1 VLAFSQYLM
10 ELGLVDMRLVPYLQ
24 SVIAASAVCIAY
36 RVTYMSKHL
45 VADKE
50 QEK

>member
-1 VLAFSQYLM
+1 M

-36 RVTYMSKHL
+36 RVTYMSKHKVEEGDQL
-45 VADKE
+45 K
-50 QEK
+50 